1 LYIDYYDC
9 HNCGNGRVKM
19 PAYCF
24 SVFKDKIFGKVK
36 MEKTKQ
42 VIKLEL
48 TGAVNPY
55 CERWKESA
63 IAQLT
68 DQYEGREL
76 IKSDFYIGLHF
87 IGNHD
92 RLMYS
97 RFPSTL
103 HYMFERILEMSK
115 ISEFGH
121 MNRPEIQ
128 FFYSQGNPKVEIY
141 IYV

>member
-1 LYIDYYDC
+1 
-9 HNCGNGRVKM
+9 M

-24 SVFKDKIFGKVK
+24 SVFKDKIFGEVK
-36 MEKTKQ
+36 MEETKQ

-55 CERWKESA
+55 CEHWKESA

-68 DQYEGREL
+68 DQYEDREM
-76 IKSDFYIGLHF
+76 IKTDFYIGLHF
-87 IGNHD
+87 IGDHK
-92 RLMYS
+92 RLMWH

-103 HYMFERILEMSK
+103 HHIFERILAMSK
-115 ISEFGH
+115 VSEFGH

-128 FFYSQGNPKVEIY
+128 FFCSQGNPKVEIY
-141 IYV
+141 IHV

>member
-1 LYIDYYDC
+1 
-9 HNCGNGRVKM
+9 M

-24 SVFKDKIFGKVK
+24 SVFKDKIFGVK
-36 MEKTKQ
+36 MEETKQVQ

-48 TGAVNPY
+48 TGAVDPY

-68 DQYEGREL
+68 DQYEDREL
-76 IKSDFYIGLHF
+76 IKCDFYIGLHF

-115 ISEFGH
+115 VAEFGH

-128 FFYSQGNPKVEIY
+128 FFPSQGNPKVEVY
-141 IYV
+141 IHV